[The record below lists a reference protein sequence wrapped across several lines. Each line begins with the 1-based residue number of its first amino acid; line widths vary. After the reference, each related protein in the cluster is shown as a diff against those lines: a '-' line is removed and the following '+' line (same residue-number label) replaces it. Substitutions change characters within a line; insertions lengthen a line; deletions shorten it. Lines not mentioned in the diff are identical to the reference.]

1 MWDPLRWTDRSSTKP
16 NFRVVFFFFSSWLGW
31 CRMMMI
37 PIDLLHKPEMNRNC
51 WIWLSWVVL
60 NTFEKLRHSLEPPCD
75 LTVVLAPYFDVCPRG
90 KTTTIYHPF
99 PVKLGMDGGSTTSQT
114 VKGVEGKFW
123 PTIKLPGGTP
133 WTRIQS
139 FFRTN
144 LDGFR
149 YLKSSDFSLQLI
161 LHQIWAIVWS
171 AKPMRKCPWF
181 TVSPCRVPS
190 MS

>member
-1 MWDPLRWTDRSSTKP
+1 
-16 NFRVVFFFFSSWLGW
+16 
-31 CRMMMI
+31 
-37 PIDLLHKPEMNRNC
+37 MNRNC

-60 NTFEKLRHSLEPPCD
+60 NTFEKPRHSLEPPCD
-75 LTVVLAPYFDVCPRG
+75 LTVVLAPYFDVIKPISDQCPRG

-114 VKGVEGKFW
+114 VKFLKGNFDQLLNYLVEPRELEYNHFFARVW
-123 PTIKLPGGTP
+123 MDLGT
-133 WTRIQS
+133 W
-139 FFRTN
+139 N
-144 LDGFR
+144 LQISPF
-149 YLKSSDFSLQLI
+149 QLI